1 MPPHLR
7 RRPDDA
13 CIPSNSSSSSRS
25 DPPALVPQATCRRCV
40 REGSKRGAWLEA
52 PHPPGKTRVRWGRRG
67 FSQRMREPLQW
78 KDARV
83 HRVGFGPGVD
93 EEAEPEDVACCRW
106 GGRPRRHRWKLNAAP
121 PPSMEAERSA
131 AVDGSRVY
139 RRMPNMP
146 RRAAAAAAAGRSTA
160 STAGRPMPSP
170 PHYHVGQGT
179 KLPSNGLWR

>member
-1 MPPHLR
+1 MPEMC
-7 RRPDDA
+7 A
-13 CIPSNSSSSSRS
+13 GGI
-25 DPPALVPQATCRRCV
+25 QARCLA
-40 REGSKRGAWLEA
+40 RGATSAGEDEGSL
-52 PHPPGKTRVRWGRRG
+52 GKTRVQSTHERATTMEGCEGTQGRLQPRCRRG
-67 FSQRMREPLQW
+67 SGAGGCRLLQM
-78 KDARV
+78 
-83 HRVGFGPGVD
+83 
-93 EEAEPEDVACCRW
+93 
-106 GGRPRRHRWKLNAAP
+106 GGRLWRHRWKLNAAP